1 MNKSATVTG
10 VLGLFLGL
18 VIGAFFLA
26 SDQEISTSEQGVD
39 AAGSGQAENEVVRW
53 KMASS
58 LSSTLP
64 VAGTGGL
71 YVQERIRVLSE
82 GKMELKFYDP
92 SALVPPLEVFDA
104 VSAGAVNAGW
114 TNPGFWAGKV
124 PALQFF
130 AAVPFGARAGETL
143 AWMYY
148 GGGLELMQEIY
159 ARHNIYSMP
168 CLVSAP
174 EGSGW
179 FRYEITSVE
188 ELKGLKMRFFG
199 LGAKVME
206 KFGVS
211 TQLIAPGDIFPALE
225 LGTIDAA
232 ELSVPAVDLDL
243 GFYEVAKHYY
253 FPGWHQPT
261 TLGELMI
268 NLDDWN
274 SIAPTQQAI
283 IESVCKENI
292 TRSLAESEA
301 IQFQALEELQS
312 KGVVL
317 HRWSPEILAKFEV
330 AWGEVAIEEAAKDA
344 DFARVWESLQ
354 KFRKGYKVWGD
365 LGYLN

>member
-1 MNKSATVTG
+1 M
-10 VLGLFLGL
+10 
-18 VIGAFFLA
+18 
-26 SDQEISTSEQGVD
+26 
-39 AAGSGQAENEVVRW
+39 
-53 KMASS
+53 
-58 LSSTLP
+58 
-64 VAGTGGL
+64 
-71 YVQERIRVLSE
+71 E
-82 GKMELKFYDP
+82 GFRKY
-92 SALVPPLEVFDA
+92 
-104 VSAGAVNAGW
+104 W

-179 FRYEITSVE
+179 FRYEVTSVE

-232 ELSVPAVDLDL
+232 ELSVPAVDLEL

-274 SIAPTQQAI
+274 SISPTQQAI
-283 IESVCKENI
+283 IETVCKAQI

-301 IQFQALEELQS
+301 IQFKALQELES
-312 KGVVL
+312 KGVIL
-317 HRWSPEILAKFEV
+317 HRWSPEVLAAFEA
-330 AWGEVAIEEAAKDA
+330 AWEEVVVEEAAKDA
-344 DFARVWESLQ
+344 DFARVWDSLQ
-354 KFRKGYKVWGD
+354 KFREGYKVWGD

>member
-1 MNKSATVTG
+1 M
-10 VLGLFLGL
+10 
-18 VIGAFFLA
+18 LA
-26 SDQEISTSEQGVD
+26 SRGLDECVTWSFISEEH
-39 AAGSGQAENEVVRW
+39 A
-53 KMASS
+53 KM
-58 LSSTLP
+58 
-64 VAGTGGL
+64 
-71 YVQERIRVLSE
+71 
-82 GKMELKFYDP
+82 F
-92 SALVPPLEVFDA
+92 
-104 VSAGAVNAGW
+104 
-114 TNPGFWAGKV
+114 
-124 PALQFF
+124 
-130 AAVPFGARAGETL
+130 
-143 AWMYY
+143 
-148 GGGLELMQEIY
+148 GGG
-159 ARHNIYSMP
+159 
-168 CLVSAP
+168 SAALKLDNP
-174 EGSGW
+174 
-179 FRYEITSVE
+179 ITEDLSD
-188 ELKGLKMRFFG
+188 MRPS
-199 LGAKVME
+199 L
-206 KFGVS
+206 
-211 TQLIAPGDIFPALE
+211 LPNL
-225 LGTIDAA
+225 LDAGIRNA
-232 ELSVPAVDLDL
+232 QRGFSDL